1 METSAIDDILAE
13 GTTAG
18 TSEEGQEFDHTF
30 DLTDE
35 DLADDDNEAELATV
49 NTDEEVEANDE
60 GEVDNTPT
68 EPTNAAFAQM
78 RTQNKE
84 FQNKLNELDALAKG
98 LGMKDV
104 DDFIAKARDAQTRKT
119 AESQGIPVE
128 VARELEEM
136 RALKNSIVAERE
148 ENAARIK
155 EEKFVSN
162 VKEFVDKNKLADS
175 AVDKLSQDLEKDG
188 FSVNTLMDMPKSALT
203 RLLNSYV
210 DTTYQQSLE
219 RKNTIRKELP
229 INQTSKLDTESLN
242 KEIDQLARQL
252 AGKI

>member
-1 METSAIDDILAE
+1 METSTIDDILAD
-13 GTTAG
+13 GTTVD

-30 DLTDE
+30 DLTDGDLSEE
-35 DLADDDNEAELATV
+35 DEELATV
-49 NTDEEVEANDE
+49 STDEEANEE
-60 GEVDNTPT
+60 GEVESTPT
-68 EPTNAAFAQM
+68 DPTNAAFAQM

-84 FQNKLNELDALAKG
+84 FQTKFNELDALAKG
-98 LGMKDV
+98 LGMKGV
-104 DDFIAKARDAQTRKT
+104 DDFIAKAKDAQTRKT

-136 RALKNSIVAERE
+136 RASINSIVAERE

-188 FSVNTLMDMPKSALT
+188 FSVQTLMDMPKSALT
-203 RLLNSYV
+203 RILNSYV

-252 AGKI
+252 AGK